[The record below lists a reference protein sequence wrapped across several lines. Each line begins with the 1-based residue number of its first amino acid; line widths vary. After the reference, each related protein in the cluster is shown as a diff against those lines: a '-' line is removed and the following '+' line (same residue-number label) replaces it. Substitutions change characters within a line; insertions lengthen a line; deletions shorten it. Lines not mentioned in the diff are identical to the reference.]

1 VTTELLN
8 TLYVFTQGAYVHLD
22 GDTVRVDLKDE
33 RLKQTPLH
41 HLGAIVTFG
50 LVTVSPYLM
59 HRCAEDGRAVTF
71 MDVNGRFLARVE
83 GATSGNVLL
92 RKAQYETH
100 RDESA
105 AAAVARC
112 IVAGKLQNC
121 RGVLNRAIREA
132 GEGQRA
138 KEAVAALSR
147 AAEAV
152 AGQLKSLEE
161 ARSLDAVR
169 GAEGHGSAAYFEA
182 FDSLITQQR
191 TDFRFDSR
199 SRRPPKDRVNALLSF
214 LYALLVNDCRAACE
228 GVGLDPQFGF
238 LHAIRPGRP
247 ALALDLMEEFRAP
260 FADRLAL
267 TLINR
272 KQIGPED
279 FRERPGGA
287 VLLNED
293 GRKKVVVAYQ
303 TRKQTEVS
311 HPMLKTRVPLGVVPH
326 LQARILARCL
336 RGDIPFYTPFIP
348 R

>member
-1 VTTELLN
+1 MALELLN
-8 TLYVFTQGAYVHLD
+8 TLYVLTQGAYVHLE
-22 GDTVRVDLKDE
+22 GETVRVDLKDE

-59 HRCAEDGRAVTF
+59 HRCAEDGRAITF
-71 MDVNGRFLARVE
+71 MDANGRYLARVE

-105 AAAVARC
+105 AATVARC

-121 RGVLNRAIREA
+121 RAVLNRAIREA
-132 GEGQRA
+132 GEGKRA
-138 KEAVAALSR
+138 KDAVAALSR
-147 AAEAV
+147 AAEAI
-152 AGQLKSLEE
+152 AGQLKSLGQ

-182 FDSLITQQR
+182 FDALITQQR
-191 TDFRFDSR
+191 TDFRFDTR
-199 SRRPPKDRVNALLSF
+199 SRRPPRDRVNALLSF
-214 LYALLVNDCRAACE
+214 LYALLMNDCRAACE
-228 GVGLDPQFGF
+228 GVGLDSQFGF

-260 FADRLAL
+260 LADRLAL

-272 KQIGPED
+272 RQIGPED

-287 VLLNED
+287 VLLNEE
-293 GRKKVVVAYQ
+293 GRKKVVAAYQ

-311 HPMLKTRVPLGVVPH
+311 HPLLKTGVPLGVIPH
-326 LQARILARCL
+326 LQARVLARCL

>member
-1 VTTELLN
+1 MTTELLN

-147 AAEAV
+147 AAEAI

>member
-1 VTTELLN
+1 MTTELLN

>member
-8 TLYVFTQGAYVHLD
+8 TLYVFTQGAYVHLE

-147 AAEAV
+147 AAEAI